1 VIQIEKSYLDAEFML
16 SREGID
22 PRQAILISQELVL
35 ITMFSDSSVIEEDSN
50 IEETVFNYTQ
60 NKKEEELH
68 ALLRKVSYNLPRVVL
83 IRYCVA
89 RTKGD
94 RF

>member
-35 ITMFSDSSVIEEDSN
+35 ITMFSDSSEIEEDSN

-60 NKKEEELH
+60 NKKEEESH